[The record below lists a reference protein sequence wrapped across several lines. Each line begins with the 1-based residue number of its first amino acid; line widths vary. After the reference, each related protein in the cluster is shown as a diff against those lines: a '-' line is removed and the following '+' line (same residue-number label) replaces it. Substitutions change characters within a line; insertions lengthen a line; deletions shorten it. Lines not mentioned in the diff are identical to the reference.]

1 MPEIIVIADT
11 SCLISLTIISAV
23 FLLNKLYK
31 EIFITEEIAT
41 EFGEPLPEWIKFKK
55 VENDNYRSLLSNY
68 LDPGEA
74 SAIALAFE
82 LKEVLLIL
90 DDLKGRKEA
99 EKFGFKVTGTLGVLF
114 RAKQER
120 LINESK
126 PSIDK
131 LIELG
136 FRISQNVIDDILK
149 RSNKS

>member
-11 SCLISLTIISAV
+11 SCLISLTRISAV

-31 EIFITEEIAT
+31 EIYITEEIAT
-41 EFGEPLPEWIKFKK
+41 EFGEALPDWIKIKK
-55 VENDNYRSLLSNY
+55 LENINYRNLLSNY

-82 LKEVLLIL
+82 LKEVLLVL
-90 DDLKGRKEA
+90 DDLKGRREA
-99 EKFGFKVTGTLGVLF
+99 EKLGFKVTGTLGVLF
-114 RAKQER
+114 RAKQEG
-120 LINESK
+120 LIKELK

-149 RSNKS
+149 RSNE